1 MTILFQAMKM
11 TVTEDPEIYRKKAES
26 LATLLGDKFVHEYEV
41 KLNDIL
47 YGS

>member
-1 MTILFQAMKM
+1 MKY
-11 TVTEDPEIYRKKAES
+11 VIKEDPEVYRKKAED
-26 LATLLGDKFVHEYEV
+26 LANLFGDKFVHGYQV

>member
-1 MTILFQAMKM
+1 MKYP
-11 TVTEDPEIYRKKAES
+11 VTEDPEIFRKKAET
-26 LATLLGDKFVHEYEV
+26 LARLFGDKFVHEYQI